1 MSGDDDVG
9 AFFKIGA
16 VFGNKLLILFGAFF
30 GELRKPENIAHGLGE
45 ADQRL
50 YEDLLFLGLR
60 FRFAKDGVEIGQT
73 SVALSSGYIVRDGS
87 GYAVDQYHK
96 DSGEERDH

>member
-50 YEDLLFLGLR
+50 YEDLLFLRLR
-60 FRFAKDGVEIGQT
+60 FRFAKDGVEVGQ
-73 SVALSSGYIVRDGS
+73 AGGPLPFGDIVGNGA
-87 GYAVDQYHK
+87 GYAVCEDHK
-96 DSGEERDH
+96 HSGEERDQ